1 MKKSYLPG
9 PSCSRSH
16 QPWLPRGNVSAPRE
30 NQTVSGMG
38 VGAGSHDTH
47 LNNSVFICL
56 TGRLCGAGASAGRAL
71 TRTGQWPL
79 RFGARSGGAGPHVPP
94 TPALHRPRPQE
105 PLPLTGPLGCGH
117 AQDPRPG
124 PQTPSTIPLRSS
136 GSPWR
141 AERLTAVTR
150 ASKAL

>member
-56 TGRLCGAGASAGRAL
+56 TGRLCGADAHEDRPVAPQVRS
-71 TRTGQWPL
+71 PL
-79 RFGARSGGAGPHVPP
+79 RGGWAPRTPNSRPAQATTPGAAAPHGTTWVRPCPGSQARAPDTQHHPTQELGQPLAG
-94 TPALHRPRPQE
+94 
-105 PLPLTGPLGCGH
+105 
-117 AQDPRPG
+117 
-124 PQTPSTIPLRSS
+124 
-136 GSPWR
+136 
-141 AERLTAVTR
+141 
-150 ASKAL
+150 